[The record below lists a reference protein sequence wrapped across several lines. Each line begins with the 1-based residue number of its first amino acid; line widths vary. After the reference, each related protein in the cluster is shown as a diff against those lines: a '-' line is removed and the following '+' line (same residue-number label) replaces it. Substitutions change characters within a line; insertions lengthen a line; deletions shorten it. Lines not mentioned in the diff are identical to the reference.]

1 MLSCILKYELMTLPI
16 TFSPLALLPLSIIR
30 NQDQP
35 VTLIWWLLF
44 WKLQEGK
51 STWPTFSLRLFLLQP
66 ERKKKKKI
74 RVHNRTIV
82 FPAPPTPL
90 FSGLCNQLWQHLK
103 MLISQ
108 ILKLLI
114 PENCTWMTFFP
125 FLHICG

>member
-1 MLSCILKYELMTLPI
+1 MLSCILKYELKTLPVA
-16 TFSPLALLPLSIIR
+16 FSPLALLSLPIIT

-51 STWPTFSLRLFLLQP
+51 STWPTFYLRLFLLQP
-66 ERKKKKKI
+66 ERRKSEFT
-74 RVHNRTIV
+74 VRTIV

-90 FSGLCNQLWQHLK
+90 FSGLCNQLWQRLK

-108 ILKLLI
+108 TLRLLI
-114 PENCTWMTFFP
+114 PEKSTWMISFP
-125 FLHICG
+125 FLHIRG